1 MNGSTKARIAAMHLK
16 LCGRKAKHC
25 GLLCINTNLPS
36 LITYLK
42 GQLGDRRDLT
52 MIQRNNM
59 YTAAFK
65 EQKSNIQL
73 MSFGYKRLGNL

>member
-1 MNGSTKARIAAMHLK
+1 MD
-16 LCGRKAKHC
+16 
-25 GLLCINTNLPS
+25 
-36 LITYLK
+36 K

-59 YTAAFK
+59 YTTAFK